1 MYYIIYQTTNLIN
14 NKRYI
19 GYHST
24 DNLDDGYLGSG
35 KILKQSIEKNGVDN
49 FKREILYVFPS
60 KHEALQKEKELVN
73 EDFVQREDTYNMKV
87 GGEGG
92 WDHTYNDPEISK
104 RRKEGVTLA
113 FAEGRS
119 TGWKLSKEQRSEI
132 GRSAFK
138 GKTHTKEARKR
149 ISEAQLLE
157 ESTLNARLED
167 YNKIE
172 KSWGWKSKLAKK
184 WNVSHTQV
192 NRFIKRYI

>member
-1 MYYIIYQTTNLIN
+1 MHHIIYQTTNLIN
-14 NKRYI
+14 NKKYI

-60 KHEALQKEKELVN
+60 KQEALQKEKELVN

-92 WDHTYNDPEISK
+92 WDHTYSDPEISK
-104 RRKEGVTLA
+104 RRKEGVRMA
-113 FAEGRS
+113 FEEGRS
-119 TGWKLSKEQRSEI
+119 KGWQLNAEKRSEI

-149 ISEAQLLE
+149 ISEAQLLD
-157 ESTLNARLED
+157 ESIVSSRLED
-167 YNKIE
+167 YNQIE
-172 KSWGWKSKLAKK
+172 KNWGWKSKLAKR

-192 NRFIKRYI
+192 SRFIKDYL